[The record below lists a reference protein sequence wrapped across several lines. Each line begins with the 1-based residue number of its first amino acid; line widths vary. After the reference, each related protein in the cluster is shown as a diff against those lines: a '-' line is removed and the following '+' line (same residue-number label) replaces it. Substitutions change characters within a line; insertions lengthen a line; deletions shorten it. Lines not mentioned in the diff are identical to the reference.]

1 MISLLF
7 QIKIIHSFI
16 DSRQITKALES
27 ETIQKLRRDGNKTLS
42 SLAERSQ
49 WISSS
54 KDVKRAVSISYDS
67 CNAVERVTKRL
78 EQLKQERMERL
89 KELARYKTLQDE
101 AEEVS
106 DTFKLL
112 FDNL

>member
-1 MISLLF
+1 M
-7 QIKIIHSFI
+7 
-16 DSRQITKALES
+16 ES
-27 ETIQKLRRDGNKTLS
+27 ETIHRLKRDGNKTLT

-49 WISSS
+49 WIASS
-54 KDVKRAVSISYDS
+54 KDVKRTTSFAYDS
-67 CNAVERVTKRL
+67 FNSVERVTKRL

-106 DTFKLL
+106 Y
-112 FDNL
+112 